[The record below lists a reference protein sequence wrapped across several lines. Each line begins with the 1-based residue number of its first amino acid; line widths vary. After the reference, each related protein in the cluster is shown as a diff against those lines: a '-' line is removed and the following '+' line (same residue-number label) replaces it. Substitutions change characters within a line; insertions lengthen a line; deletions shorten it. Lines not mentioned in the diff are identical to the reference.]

1 MNLLCLAGSPITYSW
16 SLAALRGTLL
26 GVSVFPVWMDAVILG
41 AIALAMLAL
50 GAYSFSK
57 AKAVA

>member
-1 MNLLCLAGSPITYSW
+1 M
-16 SLAALRGTLL
+16 RGALL
-26 GVSVFPVWMDAVILG
+26 GASVFPVWMDAAILG
-41 AIALAMLAL
+41 TIALAILAL

>member
-1 MNLLCLAGSPITYSW
+1 
-16 SLAALRGTLL
+16 
-26 GVSVFPVWMDAVILG
+26 MDAAILG
-41 AIALAMLAL
+41 AIAIAMLAL